1 MEVNMT
7 YPNFNEA
14 LDEAIEFVSKNYS
27 TSTWEGDIHDFYALL
42 VKANF
47 TNQVFLDYL
56 RQAVKNQAYLPNKVT
71 CIIDKGNITKIT
83 IGD

>member
-1 MEVNMT
+1 ME

-27 TSTWEGDIHDFYALL
+27 KSTWEGDIHDFYALL

-47 TNQVFLDYL
+47 TNQVFFENL
-56 RQAVKNQAYLPNKVT
+56 
-71 CIIDKGNITKIT
+71 
-83 IGD
+83 